1 MIPVYP
7 ACIQYSYY
15 MVAECGGIFQ
25 DLLCGDEQNN
35 SSYMTSLYWFRAG
48 IGYLGS
54 LDLSYHSSSQAFLL
68 DIAPGFS

>member
-48 IGYLGS
+48 IAIWAPLT
-54 LDLSYHSSSQAFLL
+54 FLIIL
-68 DIAPGFS
+68 VPKLFF

>member
-1 MIPVYP
+1 MIPMYP

-35 SSYMTSLYWFRAG
+35 SSYMTSLYGLEQELAIWA
-48 IGYLGS
+48 L
-54 LDLSYHSSSQAFLL
+54 LTFLIIL
-68 DIAPGFS
+68 VPKLFF